1 MPIDLWAEPYSTLAF
16 WGYVFLCVA
25 AVWYW
30 SYAGLFEN
38 RKKQFLS
45 CSVLGGL
52 LYLLASFLLR
62 ELLYPAW
69 LFLCTA
75 ACLHAL
81 ARWRKISFRWQEY
94 LVGSALSLLVDALL
108 AVIPLSIWLGA
119 IGLKPS

>member
-1 MPIDLWAEPYSTLAF
+1 MSVDLWAEPCSTLAF

-38 RKKQFLS
+38 RKKLFLS
-45 CSVLGGL
+45 ASVLGGV
-52 LYLLASFLLR
+52 LYLLASYLLK

-81 ARWRKISFRWQEY
+81 ARWRKISFSRQEY
-94 LVGSALSLLVDALL
+94 LVGAVLSLLVDAVL
-108 AVIPLSIWLGA
+108 AVIPLSIWLSA
-119 IGLKPS
+119 IGLK